1 MNKNVDNKTDLW
13 LEKYRPTSF
22 KNYIGNKE
30 DIEKII
36 SWIENYDTR
45 KEKFLLLYGAPGV
58 GKTTLA
64 HLILNKYKY
73 ELIEINTS
81 DCRSKKMIKQRIGI
95 LSGGVSVVS
104 SMDNTI
110 ANNKSKSILKRKLV
124 KRGLNIKF
132 KKIGLLMDEIDGIS
146 INGESSGIQELMD
159 IIIGKKKK
167 RFNNKFPIICT
178 CNSIKN
184 KKIQTLLKFSLV
196 IKLTNPSKE
205 ELTLLCNK
213 IVKKENIKLNIQLL
227 TVIIE
232 NSFDYR
238 ELINNLY
245 QIHIY
250 SHNHKINI
258 SNIYNIIKYDNNTN
272 QTSCDNNNSIIN
284 NQNDISNL
292 SYNKEL
298 SNINTIYNKLKFIM
312 DNDTIHI
319 NQIKYFINKDYTI
332 LFISLFSNYIKLL
345 KNYKLTKTDNY
356 NIIKIY
362 LNNYVI
368 GDKLNYQI
376 YRNQLWELQNY
387 INNTSLLSNI
397 LLLKLN
403 HHFFDNSKKKKKI
416 NKSYTLEHH
425 SSFNKVLQDTYLSK
439 TKKEDIN
446 NMLFIN
452 DIESIYYINS
462 IMGNDIIDDKKSSSY
477 KKSINNNVNVTKI
490 CEKMNKISK
499 KIDEYFTN

>member
-1 MNKNVDNKTDLW
+1 MNKNIDNKTELW
-13 LEKYRPTSF
+13 LEKYRPKSF

-64 HLILNKYKY
+64 HLILNKYNY

-81 DCRSKKMIKQRIGI
+81 DYRTKKMIKQRIGI

-124 KRGLNIKF
+124 KRGSNIKF

-159 IIIGKKKK
+159 IIIGKKKNK
-167 RFNNKFPIICT
+167 FNNKFPIICT

-184 KKIQTLLKFSLV
+184 KKIQALLKFSLV

-205 ELTLLCNK
+205 DLTLLCNK
-213 IVKKENIKLNIQLL
+213 IVKKEKIKINTNLLN
-227 TVIIE
+227 VIIE

-245 QIHIY
+245 QTHIY
-250 SHNHKINI
+250 SHNHKIDTCT
-258 SNIYNIIKYDNNTN
+258 IYNIIKYDNNTN
-272 QTSCDNNNSIIN
+272 NTNQISCE
-284 NQNDISNL
+284 NDISNL

-298 SNINTIYNKLKFIM
+298 SNINTIYNKLKYIM
-312 DNDTIHI
+312 DNDNINI
-319 NQIKYFINKDYTI
+319 NQIKYMINIDYTI

-345 KNYKLTKTDNY
+345 KNYKLTKKDNY

-403 HHFFDNSKKKKKI
+403 HNFFDNSKKKKKI

-462 IMGNDIIDDKKSSSY
+462 IMGNDIIDNKKNSSY
-477 KKSINNNVNVTKI
+477 KKSINKNNNINITKI

-499 KIDEYFTN
+499 KIDDYFTN